1 MKFFINIVIRLM
13 MVIMLMISA
22 ICVITLRVGGN
33 LPPAP
38 RIVYMAE
45 KTDTQSWDLFTLDM
59 RVGVTIRLTESR
71 FINER
76 YPKWSSDG
84 RYIAYHANSRESN
97 LYDIYIISV
106 NNPNNS
112 TKPFITDS
120 NMGAFAIAYDKAM
133 PAWSFN
139 DNQLGF
145 HAKTDTGYYGLFIGD
160 IVRKNLHM
168 IINPPG
174 RGDVL
179 HFAWSPNNK
188 QIAFAQSITGRINI
202 YLLTLPEQIQFAST
216 NRANMQLLAEDASF
230 PAWSPDGTKIAYVH
244 QFVDAQTIW
253 IYDIAS
259 QAHYPLTDTVVPGK
273 THLHPAWSS
282 DSQYIVFAS
291 DHALTS
297 KFDLYR
303 IRIDGR
309 ELHQLTF
316 GTENELAP
324 DWTD

>member
-1 MKFFINIVIRLM
+1 
-13 MVIMLMISA
+13 
-22 ICVITLRVGGN
+22 
-33 LPPAP
+33 
-38 RIVYMAE
+38 
-45 KTDTQSWDLFTLDM
+45 KTDTQSWDLFMLDM

-84 RYIAYHANSRESN
+84 QYIAYHANSRESN
-97 LYDIYIISV
+97 LYDIHITSV
-106 NNPNNS
+106 NNPNTS

-133 PAWSFN
+133 PAWSW
-139 DNQLGF
+139 DDRQLGF
-145 HAKTDTGYYGLFIGD
+145 HAKTDTGYYGLFIGNAD
-160 IVRKNLHM
+160 GTQLHM
-168 IINPPG
+168 VINPPG

-179 HFAWSPNNK
+179 HFAWSPNNT
-188 QIAFAQSITGRINI
+188 QIAFTQRTTDRINI

-244 QFVDAQTIW
+244 QFADAQTIW
-253 IYDIAS
+253 IYDITN
-259 QAHYPLTDTVVPGK
+259 QLHYPLTDTTVPGK

-282 DSQYIVFAS
+282 DSEYIIFAS
-291 DHALTS
+291 DHANSLAQ
-297 KFDLYR
+297 KFNLYR
-303 IRIDGR
+303 IRVDGH

-316 GTENELAP
+316 GTENTLAP